1 MTNGAKPMK
10 TLAIVLSVIFLT
22 GCGQNDPFRAKS
34 VSSTKDQTAEISDRI
49 KPYGVVNLSSEP
61 TNFYGP
67 LSAYVVNGSAVQVAV
82 ADALPG
88 QAKYAACSAC
98 HGGNGE
104 GGIGPM
110 LAGQS
115 ADYIVG
121 RLTQYKN
128 GEQVGSQSALMWGQ
142 AGMLSEQ
149 DIADLGEYV
158 EKGFSN

>member
-1 MTNGAKPMK
+1 MK
-10 TLAIVLSVIFLT
+10 FLAIVLSVIALT

-34 VSSTKDQTAEISDRI
+34 VSSTKDQTAEIADRI

-61 TNFYGP
+61 TNFNGP

-98 HGGNGE
+98 HGVNGG

-115 ADYIVG
+115 VEYIVG
-121 RLTQYKN
+121 RLTAYRA
-128 GEQVGSQSALMWGQ
+128 GEKVGAQSNLMWSQ
-142 AGMLSEQ
+142 AGGLSDTDIQ
-149 DIADLGEYV
+149 DLAEYTA
-158 EKGFSN
+158 SL